1 MESQQIYK
9 KSNNTKSLEEWLNSL
24 KKQEMVLKELKR
36 EIQFYTTL
44 LYKPIF
50 KSRVM
55 NLYETLARFKY
66 DLGHLEENRLKLL
79 SKISHHINDLTDKIK
94 YKDIVLD
101 AILIDTLN
109 DLESEIYNYFDSV
122 SSLKLKLFE
131 YIESTILD

>member
-44 LYKPIF
+44 LYRPIF

>member
-24 KKQEMVLKELKR
+24 KKQEMVLKELER

>member
-66 DLGHLEENRLKLL
+66 DLGHLEENRIKLL

>member
-9 KSNNTKSLEEWLNSL
+9 SINHSKSLEECLNNL
-24 KKQEMVLKELKR
+24 TKQKIVLKELER
-36 EIQFYTTL
+36 ELQFYTTL

-131 YIESTILD
+131 YIF

>member
-9 KSNNTKSLEEWLNSL
+9 SINTTKYLEECLNIL
-24 KKQEMVLKELKR
+24 TKQEIVLKELER
-36 EIQFYTTL
+36 ELQFYTTL

>member
-9 KSNNTKSLEEWLNSL
+9 DNNNIKSLKACLDNL
-24 KKQEMVLKELKR
+24 KKQEMALKELER
-36 EIQFYTTL
+36 EIQFYATL

-122 SSLKLKLFE
+122 SSLKLKLFQ